1 VPKVSLSVP
10 HQLQQ
15 SDADCLAA
23 CAAMV
28 LAYLGREIDYALLLE
43 LLGIRP
49 FGAPAGNIR
58 LLADLGLVVVYSK
71 THTTGLKAMLQQ
83 GHPVIVFV
91 RTDQIPHWEYGT
103 DHAILVVGY
112 DERHFYVNDPYHS
125 QAPIAVSS
133 GDFELAW
140 LERDYS
146 YALVTPQP

>member
-1 VPKVSLSVP
+1 MPKVSLSVP

-58 LLADLGLVVVYSK
+58 LLADLGLEVVYSK
-71 THTTGLKAMLQQ
+71 TDTTGLPRRRLRY
-83 GHPVIVFV
+83 PVV
-91 RTDQIPHWEYGT
+91 
-103 DHAILVVGY
+103 IL
-112 DERHFYVNDPYHS
+112 S
-125 QAPIAVSS
+125 
-133 GDFELAW
+133 W
-140 LERDYS
+140 LGWNET
-146 YALVTPQP
+146 TPTR